1 LLDAK
6 QAPVKIQIIH
16 AKPAKLSCSQPGFG
30 RKPVERTIRLFRARK
45 NFLNLFEREKEAFR
59 TSG

>member
-30 RKPVERTIRLFRARK
+30 RKPVERAIRRK
-45 NFLNLFEREKEAFR
+45 DLLDLFEREKETFQ